1 MNEAASVKWINSEN
15 VRFKRKE
22 VSKIVLNFK
31 YSYKKLE
38 SIYFTLCLPYLNWN
52 LSEF

>member
-1 MNEAASVKWINSEN
+1 MLGL
-15 VRFKRKE
+15 KE